1 MAQQRMT
8 RLVLGVTGHRHLD
21 EKSPLLRK
29 SVRAAIKDALREF
42 NPRSL
47 VVISP
52 LAEGADRLVAREVVR
67 VNGSRLIVPLP
78 IPQMHFEQDFPK
90 SVGPFRSLLKKAGT
104 VIDAPLPKRGH
115 AWMIYSKARDHQYAW
130 TGAYVVRHCH
140 VLIAI
145 WDGKPARGTGGTAQV
160 VSWFRKGLRARSSAV
175 VPARYQQSAPVERHA
190 ELLTPVLALKLVVI
204 RPDGT
209 RISE

>member
-1 MAQQRMT
+1 MAQRRMS
-8 RLVLGVTGHRHLD
+8 RLVLGVTGHRNVD

-29 SVRAAIKDALREF
+29 AVRAAIAEVLSEF
-42 NPRSL
+42 DPRIL
-47 VVISP
+47 VAVSP
-52 LAEGADRLVAREVVR
+52 LAEGADRLVAREALR
-67 VNGSRLIVPLP
+67 VKGSRLFVPLP
-78 IPQMHFEQDFPK
+78 VPQLHFEDDFPK
-90 SVGPFRSLLKKAGT
+90 TVGSFRALLKKAGT

-115 AWMIYSKARDHQYAW
+115 AWMTYSKARDHQYAW

-175 VPARYQQSAPVERHA
+175 VPARYQQSAPVERQA
-190 ELLTPVLALKLVVI
+190 ELLPPVPALKLVVI

-209 RISE
+209 RMSG